1 MRWRDVSDDSDD
13 MPERYDD
20 WFQRAEE
27 AIRNL
32 TKQGFEV
39 HRVDIDLKEF
49 LSWANE
55 EKIEITGFARSS
67 FANLKL
73 GKREM
78 RRLES
83 TDPPSAT
90 RAEVKRTL
98 KLAKGLDFC
107 EVWEPYL
114 RRPKASICPIFK
126 ETRRGPEQIGSGVFV
141 QVGDTHFLLTAAHVT
156 DERHTTALLVP
167 SKTDFVS
174 LFGLFIETNAKNRS
188 RNEDKLDVAV
198 VRLADELVD
207 RLHDNFLFLQ
217 HADCDLAETMT
228 AGDAYTVIGCP
239 ARRSARQGNR
249 VVTDLFSLSGE
260 GVTDRRFQ
268 QLGLDPGHN
277 VIVQYRMNRAV
288 DFSTMLKRQFGN
300 PEGMSGG
307 GIFAWDKE
315 LPKLSALKQPKLIAV
330 VTEYHPHQNVF
341 VGTRLHAYLVAM
353 HRNDPSLPIQPVSNY
368 AHKTHG

>member
-1 MRWRDVSDDSDD
+1 
-13 MPERYDD
+13 
-20 WFQRAEE
+20 
-27 AIRNL
+27 
-32 TKQGFEV
+32 
-39 HRVDIDLKEF
+39 
-49 LSWANE
+49 
-55 EKIEITGFARSS
+55 
-67 FANLKL
+67 
-73 GKREM
+73 
-78 RRLES
+78 
-83 TDPPSAT
+83 
-90 RAEVKRTL
+90 
-98 KLAKGLDFC
+98 
-107 EVWEPYL
+107 
-114 RRPKASICPIFK
+114 
-126 ETRRGPEQIGSGVFV
+126 
-141 QVGDTHFLLTAAHVT
+141 LTAAHVT
-156 DERHTTALLVP
+156 DERHTTVLLVP
-167 SKTDFVS
+167 SKTGFVS
-174 LFGLFIETNAKNRS
+174 LFGLFIEANAKNRS
-188 RNEDKLDVAV
+188 RNDDKLDVAV

-217 HADCDLAETMT
+217 HADCDLAETTT

-268 QLGLDPGHN
+268 QLALDPVHN
-277 VIVQYRMNRAV
+277 VIVQYRMNRTV

-315 LPKLSALKQPKLIAV
+315 LPKLSALKQPKLIGV

-353 HRNDPSLPIQPVSNY
+353 HRNDPSLPIQTVSDY